1 MTRLYAL
8 AVVALVACKGGGGDD
23 KKDAEPVV
31 NAQTATAKH
40 ESFTESVTAIGIV
53 SPRPG
58 HYAELSAPA
67 PTRVAHIF
75 VASGDVVHEGDPL
88 VEFERAPFD
97 AAAQSAQTTLSNAER
112 AAQRA
117 ERLAQAGIMARK
129 DADQAEADLAA
140 AKANAVT
147 AERAQQLATLRSPI
161 AGTVTRMSAVLGA
174 SADPSQPVV
183 AVADPTALD
192 IVFSL
197 SPDDGALV
205 RTNDTIVLSSGR
217 TAQGESLGQGQVAS
231 IGATVDSSSR
241 GVLVRARLAHPA
253 RALRIGETVFGRI
266 AVAVHP
272 QAVVI
277 PVQALVPDGDG
288 LKVFVV
294 ESGHGLARHVTV
306 GGRTESEAEIT
317 DGLKAGEVVVT
328 VGAYGMED
336 SAKVVPMGPQ
346 PSDTKP
352 SDAKTDSTGDDDKGA
367 VKSAAPPSSEQPSS
381 RSTALGARVGGV
393 CGGTPHAVASR
404 RICAGGPYVVP
415 SRRICAGGVWGGTPH
430 AVVV

>member
-1 MTRLYAL
+1 MKYWIYAAMLAAL
-8 AVVALVACKGGGGDD
+8 AGCKGSGDPE

-31 NAQTATAKH
+31 NAQTATAVQQ
-40 ESFTESVTAIGIV
+40 SFTEMVTAIGTV
-53 SPRPG
+53 TPRPG
-58 HYAELSAPA
+58 HYAELAAPA

-75 VASGDVVHEGDPL
+75 VAPGDVVHEGDPL

-97 AAAQSAQTTLSNAER
+97 AAAQSAKAALDNAQH
-112 AAQRA
+112 AADRA
-117 ERLAQAGIMARK
+117 ERLAAAGILARK
-129 DADQAEADLAA
+129 DADQAQADLAQ

-161 AGTVTRMSAVLGA
+161 SGTVTRMSAILGA

-183 AVADPTALD
+183 AVADPSMLD

-197 SPDDGALV
+197 SPADGAQV
-205 RTNDTIVLSSGR
+205 RDGNGIVLTSGR
-217 TAQGESLGQGQVAS
+217 NAEGESLGQGQVAS
-231 IGATVDSSSR
+231 IGATIDSASR
-241 GVLVRARLAHPA
+241 GVLVRARLTHPA

-272 QAVVI
+272 HAVVI

-306 GGRTESEAEIT
+306 GGRTETDAEIT
-317 DGLKAGEVVVT
+317 EGLKAGEVVVT

-336 SAKVVPMGPQ
+336 SAKVVPL
-346 PSDTKP
+346 
-352 SDAKTDSTGDDDKGA
+352 
-367 VKSAAPPSSEQPSS
+367 
-381 RSTALGARVGGV
+381 RS
-393 CGGTPHAVASR
+393 
-404 RICAGGPYVVP
+404 
-415 SRRICAGGVWGGTPH
+415 
-430 AVVV
+430 

>member
-1 MTRLYAL
+1 MIRFYAL
-8 AVVALVACKGGGGDD
+8 AVVTLVACKSGSTDD
-23 KKDAEPVV
+23 KKDAEAVV
-31 NAQTATAKH
+31 NAQTATAKLAL
-40 ESFTESVTAIGIV
+40 FTETVTAIGTV
-53 SPRPG
+53 MPRPG

-75 VASGDVVHEGDPL
+75 VAAGDVVHEGDPL

-97 AAAQSAQTTLSNAER
+97 AAAQSAQTSLSNAER

-129 DADQAEADLAA
+129 DADQAEADLAQ

-161 AGTVTRMSAVLGA
+161 TGTVTRMSAILGA
-174 SADPSQPVV
+174 SADASQPVV
-183 AVADPTALD
+183 AVADPAALD

-205 RTNDTIVLSSGR
+205 RPNSAIVLTSGR

-241 GVLVRARLAHPA
+241 GVLVRARLAHPV

-294 ESGHGLARHVTV
+294 ESGHGLARKVSV
-306 GGRTESEAEIT
+306 GGRNESDAEIT

-336 SAKVVPMGPQ
+336 SAKVIPMGAQ
-346 PSDTKP
+346 P
-352 SDAKTDSTGDDDKGA
+352 SDAKSDSAGDDDAKGA
-367 VKSAAPPSSEQPSS
+367 AKSAPPSSAQPSPPS
-381 RSTALGARVGGV
+381 TRSSASLPVHRRRAIFWAALRAAMRARSAAH
-393 CGGTPHAVASR
+393 T
-404 RICAGGPYVVP
+404 
-415 SRRICAGGVWGGTPH
+415 
-430 AVVV
+430 